1 MGSASFGEYR
11 LLSRARRSQGFAVG
25 TRPYEGIYVS
35 DIILSCLSFSR
46 RVHFHR
52 RAASLPNESRMLYIL
67 AQGKVCPSKAD
78 SEGEG
83 LDLESGGVILE
94 GKGKRI

>member
-1 MGSASFGEYR
+1 
-11 LLSRARRSQGFAVG
+11 
-25 TRPYEGIYVS
+25 
-35 DIILSCLSFSR
+35 
-46 RVHFHR
+46 
-52 RAASLPNESRMLYIL
+52 MLYIL